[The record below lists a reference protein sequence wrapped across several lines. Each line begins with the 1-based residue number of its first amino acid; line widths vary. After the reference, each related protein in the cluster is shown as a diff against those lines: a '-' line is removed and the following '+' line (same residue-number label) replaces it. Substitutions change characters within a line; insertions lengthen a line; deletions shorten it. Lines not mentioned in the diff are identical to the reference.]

1 MKASLLGISLFFLFS
16 ISLLGQQQKSE
27 QLKPVVRKA
36 DYFRVTKPL
45 RDMKKIKPQPRDK
58 SWKDGVIRNEV
69 NTRSVNGFNIPGWKD
84 PLRQLTQGMGAKGT
98 PIENFEGMGNL
109 NGVLP
114 PDTDGDVGP
123 NHYFQMIN
131 SSFAIFDKS
140 GTLLDGPYDNSTL
153 WDGFIGPWT
162 GTNDGDPIILYDE
175 QADRWF
181 ATQFAVDTD
190 ITGGKYYELIAVSAT
205 SDPMGA
211 YYQYAWEFPAFNDY
225 PKFGIWPDGYYCSFN
240 MFGSYNRGAAAVFQR
255 DLMLIGSSNAQML
268 LFDLPNG
275 SEPWNMLPSD
285 CDGANPPAGTPNYFL
300 YFNDNAGTDDIRIW
314 EFHTDWVTTSNTTFT
329 DAGTLNP
336 SSFDSDICTASR
348 ERCIQQPGTSAQ
360 LEAMSDRLMYRLQYR
375 NFGTHEAMVLNH
387 TVDVGGGV
395 AGIRWYELR
404 DNGGGWSIQQ
414 EGTYSPDN
422 DHRWM
427 GSIAMDGNGNI
438 ALGYSVSSS
447 STYPSIR
454 YTGRLSGD
462 VSGQMTEPETSI
474 IAGGGSQTYTT
485 APRWGDYSHMAID
498 PSDDSTFWYT
508 TEYMQANAT
517 ADWKTRVASFRITPS
532 PPIAEFS
539 ASNTSPYVGTSITI
553 TDLSASSPTSWAWT
567 ITPGTH
573 SYTGGT
579 SATSQNPEVSF
590 SAAGSYTV
598 TLVATNAY
606 GSDAEV
612 KTDYITVYENLPITL
627 PWIEDFEPVSPTQ
640 TFTAN
645 ENPISGIP
653 EWAYEKTANGRLR
666 FQAGSG
672 FYHGGT
678 HAATIDADPS
688 GTYSVNYLIATLNLT
703 NYTTADLLLSFW
715 FMDHGEEIHSNDR
728 VWIRG
733 SDADVWV
740 EAYDIFTN
748 SAGPG
753 IWNEVSDLDID
764 ALLAAAAP
772 SQTVSSTFQIRLGQE
787 DNWPATSTTA
797 SDGYTFDDIIVE
809 AEGSGIAPVVDF
821 SANITAGESSINI
834 SFTDLSTN
842 IPTQWRWNFPGGNP
856 TYSELQNPVIRYD
869 NEGYF
874 DASLTASNAS
884 GSDYLS
890 KADYIALTAERST
903 FSENFESASPAWTL
917 SGEFERNSPAGLG
930 GSDGNPDP
938 PSAFEGTYAIG
949 TDLSGLGSNIG
960 DYEPSI
966 GSLAYTAVSPVINC
980 IAYTDVKLGFMRYL
994 NVESPTYDEAFIHV
1008 NNGSG
1013 WVQIWT
1019 NTGAVSDAAW
1029 TWVEYDISAVADNE
1043 SNVQVRFGLGP
1054 TDATNQYS
1062 GWNIDNLM
1070 VSGQVL
1076 GTETHVSWT
1085 GGASNDWNNAANWS
1099 HGTVPDANTNVS
1111 IPQFIPGG
1119 NAVNTF
1125 SSGTSEINDLYIERN
1140 AILTIPVGHSMTV
1153 NGDLKID
1160 ED

>member
-1 MKASLLGISLFFLFS
+1 MKAFIPGIALFVLFS

-27 QLKPVVRKA
+27 QLRPVVRKA
-36 DYFRVTKPL
+36 DYFRVTEPL
-45 RDMKKIKPQPRDK
+45 RDMKKIMPGQRDRT
-58 SWKDGVIRNEV
+58 WKDNIIRNEV
-69 NTRSVNGFNIPGWKD
+69 NTRTVDGYNVKGWED
-84 PLRQLTQGMGAKGT
+84 PLVQKVMGKGAKGA
-98 PIENFEGMGNL
+98 PIVNFEGMSNL

-123 NHYFQMIN
+123 NHFFQMIN
-131 SSFAIFDKS
+131 LSFAIFDKT

-181 ATQFAVDTD
+181 ATQFAVN
-190 ITGGKYYELIAVSAT
+190 TGDGTYWELIAVSAT

-211 YYQYAWEFPAFNDY
+211 YYQYAWQFPVFNDY

-240 MFGSYNRGAAAVFQR
+240 MFGTYTRGAAAVFQR
-255 DLMLIGSSNAQML
+255 DSMLIGSSNAQMQ

-300 YFNDNAGTDDIRIW
+300 YFNDYSGTDEIRIW
-314 EFHTDWVTTSNTTFT
+314 EFDTDWVTTSNTTFT
-329 DAGTLNP
+329 DVGTLNP

-348 ERCIQQPGTSAQ
+348 EQCIHQPGTSAQ

-375 NFGTHEAMVLNH
+375 NFGTHESMVLNH

-427 GSIAMDGNGNI
+427 GSIAMNKNGDI
-438 ALGYSVSSS
+438 GLGYTVSSS

-454 YTGRLSGD
+454 YTGRLSTD
-462 VSGQMTEPETSI
+462 PAGQMTEPETTI
-474 IAGGGSQTYTT
+474 IAGGGSQTHS
-485 APRWGDYSHMAID
+485 ASRWGDYSHMAID

-508 TEYMQANAT
+508 TEYMQSTSSAG
-517 ADWKTRVASFRITPS
+517 WQTRVASFRITPS
-532 PPIAEFS
+532 PPTAEFS

-553 TDLSASSPTSWAWT
+553 TDLSASSPISWAWN

-573 SYTGGT
+573 SYTSGT

-590 SAAGSYTV
+590 SATGTYTV

-606 GSDAEV
+606 GSDGET
-612 KTDYITVYENLPITL
+612 KTDYITVYDNSPITL

-640 TFTAN
+640 TFIAN
-645 ENPISGIP
+645 TNPISGIP

-666 FQAGSG
+666 FQSGSG

-678 HAATIDADPS
+678 HAATMDADPS
-688 GTYSVNYLIATLNLT
+688 GTVSINYLTATLNLT
-703 NYTTADLLLSFW
+703 NYTTADLLFSFW
-715 FMDHGEEIHSNDR
+715 FMHHGEESSTNDR

-733 SDADVWV
+733 SDSETWV
-740 EAYDIFTN
+740 EVYNLFTN
-748 SAGPG
+748 QGSSGT
-753 IWNEVSDLDID
+753 WNEVADLDID

-772 SQTVSSTFQIRLGQE
+772 SQTVSSTFQIRLGQQ

-834 SFTDLSTN
+834 SFTDLSAN
-842 IPTQWRWNFPGGNP
+842 IPTQWRWSFPGGNP

-869 NEGYF
+869 DEGYF
-874 DASLTASNAS
+874 DVTLMASNAS

-890 KADYIALTAERST
+890 KVDYIALTAERNS
-903 FSENFESASPAWTL
+903 FSDDFESGSPAWAL
-917 SGEFERNSPAGLG
+917 SGEFERAAPAGLG
-930 GSDGNPDP
+930 GVSDGNPDP
-938 PSAFEGTYAIG
+938 SSAYGGSSVLG
-949 TDLSGLGSNIG
+949 TDLSGLGANSG
-960 DYEPSI
+960 DYEPSLS
-966 GSLAYTAVSPVINC
+966 SLAYTAVSPVINC
-980 IAYTDVKLGFMRYL
+980 SNYSNVKLGFMRYL
-994 NVESPTYDEAFIHV
+994 NVETPTYDEAFIHV

-1013 WVQIWT
+1013 WVQVWT

-1029 TWVEYDISAVADNE
+1029 TWTEYDISTVADNE
-1043 SNVQVRFGLGP
+1043 SSIQVRFGLGP
-1054 TDATNQYS
+1054 TSNNNHYS
-1062 GWNIDNLM
+1062 GWNIDSL
-1070 VSGQVL
+1070 VVKGQTL
-1076 GTETHVSWT
+1076 GAEHHVSWT
-1085 GGASNDWNNAANWS
+1085 GSANSNWNNAANWS
-1099 HGTVPDANTNVS
+1099 HGTVPDANTNVY

-1119 NAVNTF
+1119 NTVNTF

-1140 AILTIPVGHSMTV
+1140 AILTIPVGHSITV
-1153 NGDLKID
+1153 TGDLNID